1 MFWKKKAEDDKDE
14 KGKLFHLPKED
25 KRQAFRISPD
35 PAEPVLVS
43 IEDKT
48 VKVLEISSGGISF
61 RNSDFKPKAVY
72 PVTFTL
78 PITGGFV
85 KTKLRILRVNREGIC
100 QCRFVGL
107 TDRAEDDIHRYVL
120 ARQKEILRNRKR
132 SETE

>member
-1 MFWKKKAEDDKDE
+1 MFWKKKTDNSKDE
-14 KGKLFHLPKED
+14 KGKLFHVPKED
-25 KRQAFRISPD
+25 QRQAFRISPD

-43 IEDKT
+43 IEGKT

-72 PVTFTL
+72 PVSFSL
-78 PITGGFV
+78 PITGGFI

-107 TDRAEDDIHRYVL
+107 DERAEDDIHRYVL
-120 ARQKEILRNRKR
+120 ARQKELLRNRKR